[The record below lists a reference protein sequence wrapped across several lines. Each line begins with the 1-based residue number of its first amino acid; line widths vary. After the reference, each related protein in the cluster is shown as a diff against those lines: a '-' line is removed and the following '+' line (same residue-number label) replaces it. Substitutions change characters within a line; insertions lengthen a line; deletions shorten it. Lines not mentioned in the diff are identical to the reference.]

1 MSRTDFKIGKLLMIP
16 VVVITSSYLLGCIN
30 TGYYLVRLL
39 TGQDIRTTASG
50 GTGSRNVGRLLG
62 AKGFVITL
70 VGDAGKGVLAV
81 WLALHSDTYSWLP
94 YAALLAAIA
103 GHIWPLQLAW
113 RGGKGFAT
121 FAGGMILLDP
131 QLLLAGF
138 LLSLL
143 FLAILRRTTMS
154 GLLAL
159 ACSPVIM
166 AIGCARS
173 GLPWWSAAFALYC
186 LIAIIVLFAHRSN
199 IRRDF
204 FSHNRAATGRE

>member
-1 MSRTDFKIGKLLMIP
+1 MIP
-16 VVVITSSYLLGCIN
+16 VVVITSSYILGCIN

-39 TGQDIRTTASG
+39 TGQDIRTTVSG

-70 VGDAGKGVLAV
+70 VGDSGKGALAV
-81 WLALHSDTYSWLP
+81 WLALHSDTFPWLP
-94 YAALLAAIA
+94 HAALLAVIV
-103 GHIWPLQLAW
+103 GHIWPLQLAC

-121 FAGGMILLDP
+121 FAGGMILLSP
-131 QLLLAGF
+131 KLLLAGLF
-138 LLSLL
+138 ISLL

-166 AIGCARS
+166 AIGYTRS
-173 GLPWWSAAFALYC
+173 GLPWLSNEFALYC
-186 LIAIIVLFAHRSN
+186 LIVAIVLYAHRSN

-204 FSHNRAATGRE
+204 FGHSRAAAGRE

>member
-1 MSRTDFKIGKLLMIP
+1 MIP
-16 VVVITSSYLLGCIN
+16 VVVVTSSYLLGCIN

-39 TGQDIRTTASG
+39 TGRDIRTTASG

-70 VGDAGKGVLAV
+70 VGDSGKGALAV
-81 WLALHSDTYSWLP
+81 WLALHSNTFPWLP
-94 YAALLAAIA
+94 YAALLTVIA
-103 GHIWPLQLAW
+103 GHIWPLQLAC
-113 RGGKGFAT
+113 RGGKGFAA

-131 QLLLAGF
+131 KVLLAGF

-143 FLAILRRTTMS
+143 FLTILRRTTMS

-166 AIGCARS
+166 AIGHTRS
-173 GLPWWSAAFALYC
+173 GLPWWSAEFVLYC
-186 LIAIIVLFAHRSN
+186 LIVMIVLYAHRSN

-204 FSHNRAATGRE
+204 FGHSRAATGKE